1 MDELS
6 PVFESVSRYFALLA
20 EPMRVRVLHAICQRE
35 KTVNEIVAETGATQT
50 NISRHL
56 GLMHRAG
63 VLSRRKDG
71 NFVYYGVADTAITE
85 ICRSVCTHIA
95 GRSDT
100 TAPPQAELL
109 ALVRDL
115 GPATPARRPAPRRAR
130 APRAMTVGRR

>member
-1 MDELS
+1 MDELGR
-6 PVFESVSRYFALLA
+6 VFETVSRYFALLA

-35 KTVNEIVAETGATQT
+35 KTVNEIAAETGASQT

-95 GRSDT
+95 ARGDPT
-100 TAPPQAELL
+100 VPPPADLL

-115 GPATPARRPAPRRAR
+115 DASPPPARHAR
-130 APRAMTVGRR
+130 APRARRAAALRG